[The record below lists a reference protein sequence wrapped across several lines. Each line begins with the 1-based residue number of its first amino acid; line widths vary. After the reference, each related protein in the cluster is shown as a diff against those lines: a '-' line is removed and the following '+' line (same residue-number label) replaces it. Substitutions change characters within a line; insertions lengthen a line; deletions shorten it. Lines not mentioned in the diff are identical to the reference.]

1 MDPNISRATPIN
13 SQSIQQ
19 LQAMAAEETMQLV
32 EAAEDFQTF
41 ADNPA
46 FLRQRFK
53 TLQELKNE
61 ESQKP
66 TVQQPTGQKKVLSAQ
81 AIDEAAVR
89 YQQQNEELKAKT
101 LLILRSSIITGDS
114 PAEVLNKILRVYPDH
129 ALADEALEFLIET
142 SDGPLEK
149 TLRDAKEEFNR
160 SFQREITAGRNIG
173 AQSRE
178 FSKEGLGS
186 PSWLRDFYR
195 DLTGNPREPL
205 KLFAELTQ
213 IFQYQKLKTAIL
225 FLLHALGA
233 DLKAKGS
240 SIPRGELKRLIDEIR
255 SLQGIL
261 GVFRFFQSRIQS
273 MERQFDSFGLPYPE
287 TLTFEELAKIFI
299 KMLAE
304 RFVNPEKI
312 LQFAKAMGIDE
323 KIAAQIIVFTQYRDA
338 LKQISPTYYR
348 NPQHKE
354 DLLKALFGALEE
366 LEDAL
371 EEEEEKEEDKDK

>member
-1 MDPNISRATPIN
+1 MDPNISRAAPIN

-19 LQAMAAEETMQLV
+19 LQALAREESMQLV

-41 ADNPA
+41 ADNPT

-61 ESQKP
+61 ESQRP
-66 TVQQPTGQKKVLSAQ
+66 TLQQPVAEKKVLSPK

-89 YQQQNEELKAKT
+89 YQQNNEELKAKT
-101 LLILRSSIITGDS
+101 LLILRSSITTGDS
-114 PAEVLNKILRVYPDH
+114 PAEVLNKLLRVYPDH
-129 ALADEALEFLIET
+129 SLADEALDFLIET
-142 SDGPLEK
+142 ADGPMEK
-149 TLRDAKEEFNR
+149 TLKDAKEEFNR
-160 SFQREITAGRNIG
+160 SFQREIAAGRNIG

-186 PSWLRDFYR
+186 PSWLRDYYR
-195 DLTGNPREPL
+195 DLTGTPREPL
-205 KLFAELTQ
+205 KLFEEMTQ
-213 IFQYQKLKTAIL
+213 MFRYDKLKTAIL

-233 DLKAKGS
+233 DLRAKGS
-240 SIPRGELKRLIDEIR
+240 SIPRGELKRLIDEVR

-261 GVFRFFQSRIQS
+261 GVFRFFQSRIRS
-273 MERQFDSFGLPYPE
+273 MERQFDSYGLHYPE
-287 TLTFEELAKIFI
+287 KLTFEELAKIFI

-312 LQFAKAMGIDE
+312 LQFAKMLGIDE
-323 KIAAQIIVFTQYRDA
+323 EIAAQIIVFTQYRDA
-338 LKQISPTYYR
+338 LKQISPNYYR

-354 DLLKALFGALEE
+354 DLLKATFGALEE

-371 EEEEEKEEDKDK
+371 EEEEEEEEK